1 MKRLITC
8 ITVSIFTVT
17 CTPYAVS
24 GEDIS
29 PESLSGK
36 PAAELGDFIYSAIP
50 DTGKKLSWD
59 WRSNSEIVW
68 EDGVTVTD
76 SGMSLRTGFARINVM
91 GVKSTVLEK
100 RKNELGWEVTLG
112 TSMPAKFG
120 PEYISLSPSKCGG
133 YLNENCTFNPA
144 PSLVKRGIQFH
155 KICSTIAGGP
165 NTTDVYVINTA
176 GKESMLMTWVNSAG
190 SGASSSWLELR
201 MYSPEDATSYCNEVV
216 KENFTSVSQDGRSKK
231 ELTNDIRTITEALS
245 KAITGI
251 SGSNGAKCH
260 VRIAANGYGDI
271 SAIDASQKG
280 NDFIFCESI
289 IDKLSNVQ
297 LPSPSKNASTTINLN
312 VEN

>member
-112 TSMPAKFG
+112 TSM
-120 PEYISLSPSKCGG
+120 
-133 YLNENCTFNPA
+133 
-144 PSLVKRGIQFH
+144 
-155 KICSTIAGGP
+155 
-165 NTTDVYVINTA
+165 
-176 GKESMLMTWVNSAG
+176 M
-190 SGASSSWLELR
+190 
-201 MYSPEDATSYCNEVV
+201 
-216 KENFTSVSQDGRSKK
+216 
-231 ELTNDIRTITEALS
+231 
-245 KAITGI
+245 
-251 SGSNGAKCH
+251 
-260 VRIAANGYGDI
+260 
-271 SAIDASQKG
+271 
-280 NDFIFCESI
+280 
-289 IDKLSNVQ
+289 
-297 LPSPSKNASTTINLN
+297 
-312 VEN
+312 